1 LHGDAPPHILG
12 YGYPATRKQ
21 VIIMP
26 GKRRRVSNP
35 LALAVL
41 AALRE
46 RPMHPYEMAATMRSQ
61 GKERSI
67 KLNYGSLYTVVE
79 NLAKHGLIEAM
90 EATREGRRPE
100 RTVYRL
106 TEAGRAELEDWLV
119 ELLGTPVKEYPQ
131 FEAAL
136 AEIAVLPPAQV
147 CDVLQH
153 RVEALEQ
160 AVAAERAEIAQ
171 FPWLPRLFLLEIE
184 YHLSIREAELAWVR
198 GLVRE
203 LRDGSFPLMKEWD
216 HWTRTG
222 ELPEGLPAE
231 LYQAVGQ
238 TGAEEGTGAQ
248 TAGPD
253 GASGGER
260 GR

>member
-1 LHGDAPPHILG
+1 M
-12 YGYPATRKQ
+12 T
-21 VIIMP
+21 

-41 AALRE
+41 ASLRE
-46 RPMHPYEMAATMRSQ
+46 RPMHPYEMAATMRAE

-67 KLNYGSLYTVVE
+67 KLNYGSLYTVVN

-90 EATREGRRPE
+90 EASREGRRPE

-106 TEAGRAELEDWLV
+106 TKAGGEELEDWLI

-136 AEIAVLPPAQV
+136 AEMAALSPDQVREVLG
-147 CDVLQH
+147 H
-153 RVEALEQ
+153 RVELLEEALDQ
-160 AVAAERAEIAQ
+160 GRAEMAQ
-171 FPWLPRLFLLEIE
+171 IPWLPRLFLLEAE
-184 YHLSIREAELAWVR
+184 YHLTIREAELAWVR

-203 LRDGSFPLMKEWD
+203 LQDGSFPLMKEWD

-222 ELPEGLPAE
+222 EFPAGLPAE
-231 LYQAVGQ
+231 LYQAVGLPVPA
-238 TGAEEGTGAQ
+238 GEAAPEAA
-248 TAGPD
+248 AGPEP
-253 GASGGER
+253 GSGPGSGRGGER

>member
-1 LHGDAPPHILG
+1 
-12 YGYPATRKQ
+12 
-21 VIIMP
+21 MP

-46 RPMHPYEMAATMRSQ
+46 RPMHPYEMAATMRAQ

-67 KLNYGSLYTVVE
+67 KLNYGSLYTVVD

-90 EATREGRRPE
+90 QASREGRRPE

-106 TEAGRAELEDWLV
+106 TEAGGAELEDWLT

-147 CDVLQH
+147 RDVLQR

-160 AVAAERAEIAQ
+160 AMARERAEIAQ
-171 FPWLPRLFLLEIE
+171 FPWLPRLFLLENE
-184 YHLSIREAELAWVR
+184 YHQNIQEAELAWVR
-198 GLVRE
+198 GLVQE
-203 LRDGSFPLMKEWD
+203 LQDGSFPLMKEWD

-231 LYQAVGQ
+231 LYQTIGQ
-238 TGAEEGTGAQ
+238 AGAAAGTEPE

-253 GASGGER
+253 GTSGRER